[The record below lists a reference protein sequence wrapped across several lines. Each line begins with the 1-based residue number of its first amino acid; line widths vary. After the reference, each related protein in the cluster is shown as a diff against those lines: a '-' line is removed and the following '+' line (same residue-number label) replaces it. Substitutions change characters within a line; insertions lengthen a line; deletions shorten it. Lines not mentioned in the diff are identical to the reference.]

1 LEGRPPKDTSARNPA
16 AHVRNGAA
24 PPEEALMSRN
34 MFETQPV
41 ARSTREQE
49 DKPTRFAA
57 PGLLSDSAI
66 LFNKQRRYLTSA
78 K

>member
-1 LEGRPPKDTSARNPA
+1 
-16 AHVRNGAA
+16 
-24 PPEEALMSRN
+24 MSRN

-57 PGLLSDSAI
+57 PVLLNDSAI